1 MAVVTVSDRSARG
14 ERPDAS
20 GPRLA
25 ELVAGAGHEVV
36 RREVVP
42 DDPQALTALLLR
54 LAGEGIDLVLTSG
67 GTGIGPRDRTP
78 EATTRACDRLLPGIA
93 EAVRAAS
100 LAATPHAMLSRAVAG
115 VAGRTLIVNL
125 PGSPGGAGDGWA
137 VIAPVV
143 EHAVAQLAGG
153 DH

>member
-36 RREVVP
+36 RREMVP

-78 EATTRACDRLLPGIA
+78 EATTRACERLLPGIA

>member
-1 MAVVTVSDRSARG
+1 
-14 ERPDAS
+14 
-20 GPRLA
+20 
-25 ELVAGAGHEVV
+25 
-36 RREVVP
+36 
-42 DDPQALTALLLR
+42 
-54 LAGEGIDLVLTSG
+54 
-67 GTGIGPRDRTP
+67 
-78 EATTRACDRLLPGIA
+78 
-93 EAVRAAS
+93 
-100 LAATPHAMLSRAVAG
+100 VAG

>member
-1 MAVVTVSDRSARG
+1 
-14 ERPDAS
+14 
-20 GPRLA
+20 
-25 ELVAGAGHEVV
+25 
-36 RREVVP
+36 
-42 DDPQALTALLLR
+42 
-54 LAGEGIDLVLTSG
+54 
-67 GTGIGPRDRTP
+67 
-78 EATTRACDRLLPGIA
+78 
-93 EAVRAAS
+93 
-100 LAATPHAMLSRAVAG
+100 MLSRAVAG